1 MTTSYLPTTP
11 TLEEIIFEFGGLAH
25 WHVRNRYG
33 RFDQEKWDNAMLLL
47 YDRRDALE
55 GVEGRQ
61 ERGAVALGAFAANDQ
76 SAERLKRKLADRGI

>member
-1 MTTSYLPTTP
+1 MTTSYLPTAT

-25 WHVRNRYG
+25 WHVVNRHG

-55 GVEGRQ
+55 GIEGRQ
-61 ERGAVALGAFAANDQ
+61 ERGAVALSAFAVNDQ
-76 SAERLKRKLADRGI
+76 SAERLKRKLAARAI